1 MIGQTIGKY
10 KIEKL
15 LGAGGMGEVYL
26 ALDTMLNRLVA
37 LKFLPRELESRER
50 IVKRFL
56 REAQATA
63 RLSHP
68 NIATLYNVEQYE
80 GRYFILMEYV
90 DGEPL
95 SRLLRR
101 ERLSIKNVL
110 KYSMQIAEALGEAH
124 EHGVLHRDVK
134 PGNVLIN
141 RKQQVKVLD
150 FGLAKFIDSEINS
163 PTNAVDDDITR
174 EGVLVGTPR
183 YMAPEQI
190 LGKDVD
196 QRADIFALGIL
207 VYEMIA
213 GQHPFKVANNQ
224 QLVLAIT
231 TQEPA
236 PLSSYVADVPEEL
249 ADIVAKALSK
259 KASDRYQTARE
270 MASELRVLAMKLFAE
285 HYFEYSGAEDFRS
298 DVPNQRSSAPTP
310 VETSP
315 RKTLFSVDDATV
327 EQARKTIFQEPGQ
340 LVVDS
345 SKSDK
350 QKTLQPAAKQIDKST
365 MLKLAVAALFL
376 MFSLTAGV
384 WYFKYYS
391 TTAKP
396 SNNKPLI
403 AVMYFDNFTNDSGLE
418 WLGRGLT
425 EMLTT
430 DLAQLRTVDVV
441 SKQRLFD
448 TLQMLGKE
456 NAQTI
461 DRSTASNLARKVG
474 ASVVLSGSVIK
485 INNKLRLNV
494 TLEEIDDGKIIFS
507 DVIEG
512 NSVDEIFTLVDAITA
527 KISRHYNPTANADE
541 TPALGKVT
549 TNSVEAFRLY
559 TRGLERCWLTNFDEG
574 LDDLER
580 AVEIDDQFALAYLQ
594 IGNAKFVRNDTS
606 GAGIAF
612 KKALDYIDRAAY
624 REQMLIKGVNAY
636 YKAYDNGDYNPALTI
651 FEQMEAN
658 YPRDKEV
665 YLWKGLCLWRNGEY
679 KKAIASYKRILELDP
694 DFNVM
699 YVSLAQAYADDE
711 DYIAA
716 SAMMRKSIA
725 LHSGQPD
732 GRNLL
737 GNIYV
742 RMGKYDDALKEYEAM
757 IQIKREYRG
766 YRAYLDLGQVYLLK
780 GDIEKGKEILNQ
792 YIELSNDIAGTA
804 WAHLAL
810 YRTAISLGKSKEA
823 EKHLERALEAAQKS
837 KNISVETQVRCYQ
850 SDFYLLLGRTEDAI
864 SSAKDALSIAG
875 LEIGGRE
882 ACQQLAIAFLEKGD
896 TDKALTS
903 IDEYIKQL
911 PEASKRNAADL
922 GRVVDGVIAYRAGDY
937 LRSEEL
943 FISPLKY
950 NIRLYWRTAMAQFQ
964 AKKYDKALEQFSKLI
979 GRDGFD
985 PERRGV
991 YWSYQNPE
999 YSIVLAHYYLGRIA
1013 EVQNKREEAK
1023 EHYKKFLDFWEKADF
1038 SRPEIMDAKSRLETL
1053 K

>member
-1 MIGQTIGKY
+1 MLGIKNLESKMIGQTIGKY

-26 ALDTMLNRLVA
+26 ATDTMLNRSVA
-37 LKFLPRELESRER
+37 LKFLPRDLESRER
-50 IVKRFL
+50 VVKRFL

-68 NIATLYNVEQYE
+68 NIATLYNVEQHE

-110 KYSMQIAEALGEAH
+110 KYSIQIAEALGEAH

-134 PGNVLIN
+134 PGNILIN
-141 RKQQVKVLD
+141 RKQQIKVLD
-150 FGLAKFIDSEINS
+150 FGLAKFIDSEVALPN
-163 PTNAVDDDITR
+163 NVVDDDITR

-207 VYEMIA
+207 LYEMIA
-213 GQHPFKVANNQ
+213 NQHPFKAANNQ

-231 TQEPA
+231 SQEPA
-236 PLSSYVADVPEEL
+236 PLNSLITDIPEEL
-249 ADIVAKALSK
+249 EAIVMKALRKNPSE
-259 KASDRYQTARE
+259 RYQTAKE
-270 MASELRVLAMKLFAE
+270 MATELRSLAMKLFAD

-298 DVPNQRSSAPTP
+298 DIPNQRSTVPPTP
-310 VETSP
+310 VPPTLVESSP
-315 RKTLFSVDDATV
+315 RKTLFSAEEVTMQEHAP
-327 EQARKTIFQEPGQ
+327 KTSQNNI
-340 LVVDS
+340 LL
-345 SKSDK
+345 
-350 QKTLQPAAKQIDKST
+350 TNKST
-365 MLKLAVAALFL
+365 ILKIALLALFL
-376 MFSLTAGV
+376 MVSLTVGV
-384 WYFKYYS
+384 WYFKFYS
-391 TTAKP
+391 NFST
-396 SNNKPLI
+396 SNGRPLI

-448 TLQMLGKE
+448 TLQILGKE
-456 NAQTI
+456 KTQTI
-461 DRSTASNLARKVG
+461 DRSTASDVARKVG
-474 ASVVLSGSVIK
+474 ATVVLSGSVLK

-494 TLEEIDDGKIIFS
+494 TLEEVNNGKIVFS

-512 NSVDEIFTLVDAITA
+512 NSVDEVFTLVDAITA
-527 KISRHYNPTANADE
+527 KISRHYNPTANTE
-541 TPALGKVT
+541 ENPNLGKVT
-549 TNSVEAFRLY
+549 TNSIEAFRLY

-580 AVEIDDQFALAYLQ
+580 AVEIDENFALAYLQ

-606 GAGIAF
+606 GAERAF
-612 KKALDYIDRAAY
+612 KKALNYIDRAGY
-624 REQMLIKGVNAY
+624 REQMLIQGVNAY
-636 YKAYDNGDYNPALTI
+636 YKAYDDGDYSPALAI

-658 YPRDKEV
+658 FPRDKEAF
-665 YLWKGLCLWRNGEY
+665 LWKGLCLWRNGDY
-679 KKAIASYKRILELDP
+679 KKAIASYNKILELDP
-694 DFNVM
+694 EFNVM

-725 LHSGQPD
+725 LHPGQPD

-757 IQIKREYRG
+757 LEIKREYRG

-780 GDIEKGKEILNQ
+780 GDIEKGKETLKQ
-792 YIELSNDIAGTA
+792 YIELSSDIAGTA
-804 WAHLAL
+804 WAHLAF
-810 YRTAISLGKSKEA
+810 YRLAIAMGKSKEA
-823 EKHLERALEAAQKS
+823 EKHLEAALAAAQKS
-837 KNISVETQVRCYQ
+837 KNTSVETQVRCYQ
-850 SDFYLLLGRTEDAI
+850 SDFYLFLGRYDEAI
-864 SSAKDALSIAG
+864 SSAKEALSIAG
-875 LEIGGRE
+875 FEIGGRE

-896 TDKALTS
+896 SDKAIST
-903 IDEYIKQL
+903 IDEYIKKL
-911 PEASKRNAADL
+911 PQASQKNASDLKR
-922 GRVVDGVIAYRAGDY
+922 VIDGVIAYRAGDY
-937 LRSEEL
+937 SHSEEL
-943 FISPLKY
+943 FMSPLKY
-950 NIRLYWRTAMAQFQ
+950 NIRLYSKMAMAQFQ
-964 AKKYDKALEQFSKLI
+964 AKKYDQASEQFKRLL

-999 YSIVLAHYYLGRIA
+999 HAIILANYYLGRIA
-1013 EVQNKREEAK
+1013 EIQNKEASS
-1023 EHYKKFLDFWEKADF
+1023 YYQKFLSNWERADF
-1038 SRPEIMDAKSRLETL
+1038 SRPEIKDAKTRLETL

>member
-26 ALDTMLNRLVA
+26 AIDTMLNRTVA
-37 LKFLPRELESRER
+37 LKFLPRDLETRER

-68 NIATLYNVEQYE
+68 NIATLYNVEQHE

-101 ERLSIKNVL
+101 EKLSIKNVL

-134 PGNVLIN
+134 PGNILIN

-150 FGLAKFIDSEINS
+150 FGLAKFIDSETVN
-163 PTNAVDDDITR
+163 NNVDDDITR

-196 QRADIFALGIL
+196 QRADIFAFGIL
-207 VYEMIA
+207 LYEMVA
-213 GQHPFKVANNQ
+213 SQHPFKVANNQ

-231 TQEPA
+231 TQDPP
-236 PLSSYVADVPEEL
+236 PLQNFIADVPEEL
-249 ADIVAKALSK
+249 ATIVMKALK
-259 KASDRYQTARE
+259 KNPADRYQTAKE
-270 MASELRVLAMKLFAE
+270 MAADLRNLAMKLFAE

-298 DVPNQRSSAPTP
+298 DMPNIPMQRSSIPPTP
-310 VETSP
+310 VEPSP
-315 RKTLFSVDDATV
+315 RKTLSGVDDPTV
-327 EQARKTIFQEPGQ
+327 AEQAAKTVIQEPQ
-340 LVVDS
+340 HRIT
-345 SKSDK
+345 
-350 QKTLQPAAKQIDKST
+350 QNM
-365 MLKLAVAALFL
+365 MLKIAVIALL
-376 MFSLTAGV
+376 LTLSITAGV

-391 TTAKP
+391 TVKP
-396 SNNKPLI
+396 SNQRPLI
-403 AVMYFDNFTNDSGLE
+403 AVMYFDNYTNDAGLE

-430 DLAQLRTVDVV
+430 DLAQVRTIEVV

-448 TLQMLGKE
+448 TLQILGKQ
-456 NAQTI
+456 NAQSI
-461 DRSTASNLARKVG
+461 DRSTASEVARKVG
-474 ASVVLSGSVIK
+474 ASYVLSGSVIK
-485 INNKLRLNV
+485 LTNKLRLNI
-494 TLEEIDDGKIIFS
+494 TLEELESGKIVFS

-512 NSVDEIFTLVDAITA
+512 NSVDEVFTLVDAITA
-527 KISRHYNPTANADE
+527 KISLHYNPTATLEE
-541 TPALGKVT
+541 TPSLGTVT
-549 TNSVEAFRLY
+549 TQSVEAFRLY

-580 AVEIDDQFALAYLQ
+580 AVEIDGQFALAYLQ
-594 IGNAKFVRNDTS
+594 IGNAKFVRNDS
-606 GAGIAF
+606 AGAGIAF
-612 KKALDYIDRAAY
+612 KKALDNIDRAGY
-624 REQMLIKGVNAY
+624 REQMLIRGVNAY
-636 YKAYDNGDYNPALTI
+636 YKAYDNGDYNPALLI

-665 YLWKGLCLWRNGEY
+665 YLWKGLCLWRNGDY
-679 KKAIASYKRILELDP
+679 KKAIASYNRILELDP

-711 DYIAA
+711 DYNAA
-716 SAMMRKSIA
+716 SVMMRKSIT
-725 LHSGQPD
+725 LHPGQPE

-737 GNIYV
+737 GNIYT
-742 RMGKYDDALKEYEAM
+742 RMGKYNEALKEYEALLE
-757 IQIKREYRG
+757 IKKEYRS
-766 YRAYLDLGQVYLLK
+766 YRAYLDIGQIYLLK
-780 GDIEKGKEILNQ
+780 GEVEKGKETLTQ
-792 YIELSNDIAGTA
+792 YISLSNDIAGTA
-804 WAHLAL
+804 WAYLAL
-810 YRTAISLGKSKEA
+810 YRWAIATGKSKEA
-823 EKHLERALEAAQKS
+823 EKYLENALVAAQKS

-850 SDFYLLLGRTEDAI
+850 SDFYLFLGRTEDAI
-864 SSAKDALSIAG
+864 SAAQQALSNAG
-875 LEIGGRE
+875 FDVGGRE
-882 ACQQLAIAFLEKGD
+882 ASQQLAIAFLETGN
-896 TDKALTS
+896 TEKALAS
-903 IDEYIKQL
+903 IDEYIKKL
-911 PEASKRNAADL
+911 PEASQKNATDL
-922 GRVVDGVIAYRAGDY
+922 RRIIDGIIAYRAGDY
-937 LRSEEL
+937 LNSEKL

-950 NIRLYWRTAMAQFQ
+950 NIRLYWRTAIAQFQ
-964 AKKYDKALEQFSKLI
+964 AKKYDQASEQFKKLI

-999 YSIVLAHYYLGRIA
+999 HGVVLAYYYLGRIA
-1013 EVQNKREEAK
+1013 ETQNKKEEAK
-1023 EHYKKFLDFWEKADF
+1023 GYYQQFLTSWERADF
-1038 SRPEIMDAKSRLETL
+1038 SRPEITDAKTRLEAL

>member
-26 ALDTMLNRLVA
+26 ALDTMLNRYVA
-37 LKFLPRELESRER
+37 LKFLPRDLETRER
-50 IVKRFL
+50 VVKRFL

-68 NIATLYNVEQYE
+68 NIATLYNVEQHE

-101 ERLSIKNVL
+101 EKLSTKNVL

-134 PGNVLIN
+134 PGNILIN

-150 FGLAKFIDSEINS
+150 FGLAKFIDSEITS
-163 PTNAVDDDITR
+163 PTDAVDDDITR

-183 YMAPEQI
+183 YMSPEQI
-190 LGKDVD
+190 MGKEVD

-207 VYEMIA
+207 VYEMVA
-213 GQHPFKVANNQ
+213 GRHPFKVANNQ

-231 TQEPA
+231 TQEPP
-236 PLSSYVADVPEEL
+236 PLNSYAADIPEEL
-249 ADIVAKALSK
+249 SAIIMKALRKSP
-259 KASDRYQTARE
+259 SDRYQTAKE
-270 MASELRVLAMKLFAE
+270 MAIDFRGLAMKMFAE

-298 DVPNQRSSAPTP
+298 DVPNQRPSVPT
-310 VETSP
+310 TSIEPIP
-315 RKTLFSVDDATV
+315 RKTLFSQEESTV
-327 EQARKTIFQEPGQ
+327 VEN
-340 LVVDS
+340 
-345 SKSDK
+345 
-350 QKTLQPAAKQIDKST
+350 AAKTVFQTTNPQSTGQHKISKNT
-365 MLKLAVAALFL
+365 MLRTAIALFL
-376 MFSLTAGV
+376 ILSIATGV

-391 TTAKP
+391 SV
-396 SNNKPLI
+396 SNPFNEKPLI
-403 AVMYFDNFTNDSGLE
+403 AVMYFDNFTNDAGLE

-425 EMLTT
+425 EMLTA

-448 TLQMLGKE
+448 TLQILGKGST
-456 NAQTI
+456 QSI
-461 DRSTASNLARKVG
+461 DRSTASTVARKVG
-474 ASVVLSGSVIK
+474 ASVVLSGSVLK
-485 INNKLRLNV
+485 INNKLRLNI
-494 TLEEIDDGKIIFS
+494 TLEEIDTGKIIFS
-507 DVIEG
+507 DIVEG
-512 NSVDEIFTLVDAITA
+512 NSVDEVFTLVDAITA
-527 KISRHYNPTANADE
+527 KISRHYNPTSTEGE

-549 TNSVEAFRLY
+549 TNSIEAFRLY

-580 AVEIDDQFALAYLQ
+580 AVEIDGQFALAYLQ

-606 GAGIAF
+606 GAGVAF

-624 REQMLIKGVNAY
+624 REQMLIRGVNAY
-636 YKAYDNGDYNPALTI
+636 YKAYDDGDYSPALSV

-658 YPRDKEV
+658 YPGDKEI

-679 KKAIASYKRILELDP
+679 KKAITSYNRILELAP

-711 DYIAA
+711 DYMAA

-725 LHSGQPD
+725 LHPGQPD

-757 IQIKREYRG
+757 LEIKKEYRG

-780 GDIEKGKEILNQ
+780 GDLEKGKETLNQ
-792 YIELSNDIAGTA
+792 YIELSNDTAGTA
-804 WAHLAL
+804 WAHLAF
-810 YRTAISLGKSKEA
+810 YRMSISTGKSKEA
-823 EKHLERALEAAQKS
+823 EKHLEKALAAAQKS
-837 KNISVETQVRCYQ
+837 KNISVETQVRCYE
-850 SDFYLLLGRTEDAI
+850 SDFYLFLGRNADAI
-864 SSAKDALSIAG
+864 KAAKEGLAIAG
-875 LEIGGRE
+875 FEIGGRE

-896 TDKALTS
+896 TNKALST
-903 IDEYIKQL
+903 IDEYIKKL
-911 PEASKRNAADL
+911 PPIGQKNAADL
-922 GRVVDGVIAYRAGDY
+922 RRVIDGIIAHRAGDY
-937 LRSEEL
+937 LHSEQL
-943 FISPLKY
+943 LISPLKY
-950 NIRLYWRTAMAQFQ
+950 NIHMYWRTAIAQFQ
-964 AKKYDKALEQFSKLI
+964 SKKYDQALEQFKKLI

-999 YSIVLAHYYLGRIA
+999 YTIVLAHYYLGRIA
-1013 EVQNKREEAK
+1013 EAQNKKEEAK
-1023 EHYKKFLDFWEKADF
+1023 SYYQKFLSSWQEADF
-1038 SRPEIMDAKSRLETL
+1038 PRPEIADAKSRSEALN
-1053 K
+1053 